1 MKTSVFYIIL
11 VCIVCFCSSARAQ
24 EVVASSGNHFSN
36 NEIQISWTLG
46 EPVIQTLSNNN
57 VLLTQGF
64 HQAKLTVTAIEELDD
79 LLMQISAYPNPTS
92 NFLKL
97 SVKNSG
103 EEELYYSLYTLD
115 GKMLMQKQIESDLSE
130 ISMMNYISAIYF
142 LKVTNGNSTLKTFKI
157 IKQ

>member
-1 MKTSVFYIIL
+1 MKRVELLLAALFFIIL
-11 VCIVCFCSSARAQ
+11 NSNGQ

-36 NEIQISWTLG
+36 NDIQISWTLG

-57 VLLTQGF
+57 VQLTQGF

-92 NFLKL
+92 NYLKL

-103 EEELYYSLYTLD
+103 KEELHYTLYTLD
-115 GKMLMQKQIESDLSE
+115 GKMLMQKQIESDFSE

-142 LKVTNGNSTLKTFKI
+142 LKVSTGDSTLKTFKI

>member
-1 MKTSVFYIIL
+1 MKRVELLLVALFFIIL
-11 VCIVCFCSSARAQ
+11 NSNGQ

-92 NFLKL
+92 NILKL

-103 EEELYYSLYTLD
+103 KEELHYTLYTLD

-130 ISMMNYISAIYF
+130 ISMMNYVSAIYF
-142 LKVTNGNSTLKTFKI
+142 LKVTSNNSTLKTFKI